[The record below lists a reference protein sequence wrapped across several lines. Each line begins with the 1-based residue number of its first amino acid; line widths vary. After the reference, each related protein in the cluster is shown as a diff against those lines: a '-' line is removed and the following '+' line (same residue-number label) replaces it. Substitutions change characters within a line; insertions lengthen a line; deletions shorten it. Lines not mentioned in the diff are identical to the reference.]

1 MHETLHSE
9 DPALAADRPVAAR
22 GEGSATRRRL
32 SGARRS
38 VPSAMLSPQG
48 FLLALILVLSVET
61 ALRSEY
67 FLTQANLENI
77 GRQIAVVGILASG
90 TTLLMLTGVI
100 DLSIGAVSA
109 LVGLMATK
117 LVVDAGVPFGVAA
130 LLAVGTSVLL
140 AAAMGFVIARTKVA
154 AFMLTLGVWTAITG
168 VDLLL
173 QGEFPISLPA
183 GGQYT
188 VLGQGELGGA
198 IPYSV
203 LICAALWV
211 MTGAAMRW
219 SSLLHQAKAVGS
231 NEEAARLSG
240 IRTDRIK
247 VIVFAINGLIVGIA
261 GMVLLSRL
269 GSAAYDSGDG
279 LEIQTIA
286 AVVLGGAV
294 LEGGRAS
301 IVGSALGVILI
312 GVISNSLNLQQIA
325 GEWQLVIYGSI
336 IVAAVIGREVRAAKT
351 R

>member
-261 GMVLLSRL
+261 GLVLLSRL

>member
-203 LICAALWV
+203 LICVALWV

-261 GMVLLSRL
+261 GLVLLSRL

>member
-1 MHETLHSE
+1 VRETVNSE
-9 DPALAADRPVAAR
+9 ESALAAELPGPAR
-22 GEGSATRRRL
+22 GDASPTRRRL
-32 SGARRS
+32 STARRG
-38 VPSAMLSPQG
+38 VPAALLSPQG

-90 TTLLMLTGVI
+90 TTLLMLTGLI

-109 LVGLMATK
+109 LVGLLATK
-117 LVVDAGVPFGVAA
+117 LVLDAGLPFGVAA
-130 LLAVGTSVLL
+130 LAAVCTSVLL

-154 AFMLTLGVWTAITG
+154 AFMLTLGVWTAVTG

-173 QGEFPISLPA
+173 QGEFPITLPP
-183 GGQYT
+183 GDQYT

-203 LICAALWV
+203 LICVVLWI

-247 VIVFAINGLIVGIA
+247 VIIFALNGLIVGIA
-261 GMVLLSRL
+261 GVVLLSRL

>member
-1 MHETLHSE
+1 MREPFRSE
-9 DPALAADRPVAAR
+9 DSALAADLPNPAPRETALTRRWLSAAR
-22 GEGSATRRRL
+22 TN
-32 SGARRS
+32 
-38 VPSAMLSPQG
+38 VPAALLSPQG

-90 TTLLMLTGVI
+90 TTILMLTGLI

-109 LVGLMATK
+109 FVGLLATK
-117 LVVDAGVPFGVAA
+117 LVIDTGLPFGVAA
-130 LLAVGTSVLL
+130 FVAVSSSVLL
-140 AAAMGFVIARTKVA
+140 AAAMGLVIARTKVA
-154 AFMLTLGVWTAITG
+154 AFMLTLGVWTAVTG

-173 QGEFPISLPA
+173 QGEFPITLPA
-183 GGQYT
+183 GDQYT
-188 VLGQGELGGA
+188 VLGQGELA
-198 IPYSV
+198 DLIPYSV
-203 LICAALWV
+203 MICVALWLI
-211 MTGAAMRW
+211 TGAAMRW

-261 GMVLLSRL
+261 GLVLLSRL
-269 GSAAYDSGDG
+269 GSASYDSGDG

-286 AVVLGGAV
+286 AVVIGGAV

-301 IVGSALGVILI
+301 MVGSALGVILI

-336 IVAAVIGREVRAAKT
+336 IVAAVIGREVRAKKT

>member
-240 IRTDRIK
+240 IAIDRVK
-247 VIVFAINGLIVGIA
+247 LVAYVLSGFCAAVGSIILTA
-261 GMVLLSRL
+261 RVASGQPSL
-269 GSAAYDSGDG
+269 GTSLP
-279 LEIQTIA
+279 LESVS
-286 AVVLGGAV
+286 AVVLGGV
-294 LEGGRAS
+294 SLFGGR
-301 IVGSALGVILI
+301 GSVI
-312 GVISNSLNLQQIA
+312 GVAFGVLFVSILSNGLNLLNVSSYTQMM
-325 GEWQLVIYGSI
+325 VIGAAL
-336 IVAAVIGREVRAAKT
+336 IVAVALDQALT
-351 R
+351 RRGK